1 MNTLWSFISQYWEYI
16 IAGVCYLVLL
26 IISILKKKVK
36 VVDNQLT
43 AILVR
48 LPSIISEAEK
58 EFPSSGSGSTKFQFV
73 LQVALKMICAESDLT
88 IDEAAKKYSSKLTS
102 AIEDILST
110 PTKKGD

>member
-1 MNTLWSFISQYWEYI
+1 MNQFIQFCTQYWEYI
-16 IAGVCYLVLL
+16 VAGVLYLVLL
-26 IISILKKKVK
+26 IVSIFKKKIK

-48 LPSIISEAEK
+48 LPDIILEAEK
-58 EFPSSGSGSTKFQFV
+58 QFPASGSGVTKFQFV
-73 LQVALKMICAESDLT
+73 LQVALKMICAESDLS
-88 IDEAAKKYSSKLTS
+88 IEEATKKYSSKLTS